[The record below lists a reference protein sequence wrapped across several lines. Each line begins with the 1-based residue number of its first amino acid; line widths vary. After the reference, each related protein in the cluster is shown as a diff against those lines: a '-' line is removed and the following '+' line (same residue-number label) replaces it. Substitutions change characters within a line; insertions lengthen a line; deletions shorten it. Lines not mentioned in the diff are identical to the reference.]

1 MRRDDDADG
10 PDHVEPVR
18 KSALA
23 TGQVID
29 DDARAPSLDG
39 EGNDLGLTGAEIP
52 FDDGLRK

>member
-1 MRRDDDADG
+1 MRRNDHADG

-18 KSALA
+18 KAALA
-23 TGQVID
+23 TGQVVD
-29 DDARAPSLDG
+29 DDARALSLGG